1 MHMWSGLRI
10 LRSTYSLKMR
20 YDSAVSLKM
29 DVRRFHHLGL
39 QLVHLSLVWA
49 FMRQLMIAQ
58 WQTDICSK
66 GEVVTLCTL
75 CVVPA
80 RVDDK

>member
-1 MHMWSGLRI
+1 MFTASITL
-10 LRSTYSLKMR
+10 
-20 YDSAVSLKM
+20 A
-29 DVRRFHHLGL
+29 L

>member
-1 MHMWSGLRI
+1 
-10 LRSTYSLKMR
+10 MR
-20 YDSAVSLKM
+20 YDRAVSLKM
-29 DVRRFHHLGL
+29 DVHCFHHLGL
-39 QLVHLSLVWA
+39 QLVHFSHVWA

-58 WQTDICSK
+58 WQTDSSSK

-75 CVVPA
+75 CVVAA